1 MSDVVALC
9 KMCCAC
15 WDEKVDEKGLVREM
29 VRDYS
34 GGCGA
39 DINGRPPC
47 VPMGRALCVS
57 AKKNRRMPS
66 EEGWDEE
73 LPEMPSLPPMDTKPY
88 ILEWLQDYHVVIT
101 DQSTSS
107 LK

>member
-1 MSDVVALC
+1 
-9 KMCCAC
+9 
-15 WDEKVDEKGLVREM
+15 
-29 VRDYS
+29 
-34 GGCGA
+34 
-39 DINGRPPC
+39 
-47 VPMGRALCVS
+47 
-57 AKKNRRMPS
+57 MPT

-73 LPEMPSLPPMDTKPY
+73 PPEMPSLPPMDTKQY